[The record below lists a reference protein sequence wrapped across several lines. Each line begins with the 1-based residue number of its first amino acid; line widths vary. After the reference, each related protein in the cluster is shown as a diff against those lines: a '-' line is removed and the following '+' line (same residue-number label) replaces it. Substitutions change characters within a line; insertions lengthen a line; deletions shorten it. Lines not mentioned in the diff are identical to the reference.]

1 MLPPQIA
8 ALVGITGDP
17 YPQAL
22 FDTVNSRMA
31 FGELGRVVATGSQ
44 SNAFLIIPTIQRDPT
59 V

>member
-8 ALVGITGDP
+8 ALVGITSDP

-22 FDTVNSRMA
+22 FDTANNRIA
-31 FGELGRVVATGSQ
+31 FGKLGRVVATGSQ
-44 SNAFLIIPTIQRDPT
+44 SNAFFIIPTIQRDPT